1 MTRLGL
7 LILSSVTL
15 AACSGNNPSGPTV
28 GATALQ
34 APAFAKAQ
42 PVYTCATVDAMV
54 GSLITLV
61 QHGTHVQ
68 APAAETALLAPL
80 RDAHTALVATPCDKQ
95 GALAA
100 MGAFNAA
107 VDASAGS
114 LTATQV
120 LAFHSLANRIIAAIN
135 LVP

>member
-1 MTRLGL
+1 
-7 LILSSVTL
+7 
-15 AACSGNNPSGPTV
+15 
-28 GATALQ
+28 
-34 APAFAKAQ
+34 
-42 PVYTCATVDAMV
+42 MV

-61 QHGTHVQ
+61 QHGTQ
-68 APAAETALLAPL
+68 AQPSVGAALLAPL

-100 MGAFNAA
+100 MRSFNAA

-120 LAFHSLANRIIAAIN
+120 LAFHSLANRIIAYIS
-135 LVP
+135 LIP